1 MVSAS
6 LRFWNNVFDRKGIG
20 GEFQLA
26 DAIFA
31 AGLGT
36 LDDRLLLFWGK
47 GPISGEMPNA
57 CIRVDKFVPR
67 ISARAPSA

>member
-47 GPISGEMPNA
+47 GEISHGFQRRCPMLA
-57 CIRVDKFVPR
+57 
-67 ISARAPSA
+67 